1 MSSEVSVRL
10 RRARGIAASV
20 AAVGLAAAFA
30 VAVSAASLNP
40 PENLPPDASTQQA
53 AAMADGQ
60 VSDAEYHA
68 QFDRYSECMIAAGYP
83 LDAVNTSSLI
93 VTYVN
98 SSDSVSSGE
107 EGRCYAQEFSQID
120 LSWQAAHR

>member
-10 RRARGIAASV
+10 RRAPGIVASV
-20 AAVGLAAAFA
+20 AALGLAGALAVVVSA
-30 VAVSAASLNP
+30 VALNP
-40 PENLPPDASTQQA
+40 PENLPPDASPQA

-68 QFDRYSECMIAAGYP
+68 QFDRYSECMIEAGYP

-98 SSDSVSSGE
+98 SSDSVSSGA

-120 LSWQAAHR
+120 LSRQAAHQ

>member
-20 AAVGLAAAFA
+20 AALGLAGALA
-30 VAVSAASLNP
+30 VVVSALALNP
-40 PENLPPDASTQQA
+40 PENLPPDASPQQA

-98 SSDSVSSGE
+98 SSDSVSSGA
-107 EGRCYAQEFSQID
+107 EGRCYAQEFAQID
-120 LSWQAAHR
+120 LSWQAAHQ

>member
-20 AAVGLAAAFA
+20 AALGLAGALA
-30 VAVSAASLNP
+30 VVVSALALNP
-40 PENLPPDASTQQA
+40 PENLPPDASPQQA
-53 AAMADGQ
+53 AAMADGE

-83 LDAVNTSSLI
+83 LDAVNTSGLI

-98 SSDSVSSGE
+98 SSDSVSSGA
-107 EGRCYAQEFSQID
+107 EGRCYAQEFAQID
-120 LSWQAAHR
+120 PSWQAAHQ

>member
-10 RRARGIAASV
+10 RRARGIAAFV
-20 AAVGLAAAFA
+20 AVFGLAGALAVVVSA
-30 VAVSAASLNP
+30 VALNP
-40 PENLPPDASTQQA
+40 PDNLPPDASPQQV

-68 QFDRYSECMIAAGYP
+68 QFNRYSECMIAAGYP

-120 LSWQAAHR
+120 PLWQGAHQ

>member
-20 AAVGLAAAFA
+20 AALGLAGALAVVVSA
-30 VAVSAASLNP
+30 VALNP
-40 PENLPPDASTQQA
+40 PENLPPDASPQQA

-83 LDAVNTSSLI
+83 LDAVNTSSVI
-93 VTYVN
+93 ITYVN

-120 LSWQAAHR
+120 LSWQAAHQ